1 MIPPREQPATDP
13 AEDGG
18 PGHPAEPVIE
28 VCRRHGFALVGVA
41 AAGPSRWGE
50 ELAAWLAAGCHGSMA
65 WMAEHQ
71 ALRRDPRGLLPGARS
86 VIAVADR
93 YAEGRPDRRDPDHRD
108 PARGRVARYARGRD
122 YHRVMTRRLHAVADE
137 LAMAHPE
144 HRFRTCVD
152 TAPIL
157 EREAA
162 AAAGLGSIGKH
173 TLLIQPGVGSW
184 LLLGEI
190 LTTLPLEPTGEPSA
204 GGAARRNAG
213 PDVCGTCT
221 RCIDACP
228 TGCIEPFSVDAS
240 RCVSYLTIEHR
251 EMIDPSMHP
260 AIGDWIF
267 GCDICQEVCPHAQ
280 PTRRSR
286 RATVHEAY
294 APQRDGF
301 DLLEVLGWTEEDR
314 RLAFTGSALKR
325 AKLPMMKRNALIVAG
340 NRLVSGPGGPGD
352 ADLRRRI
359 QEIAGDPDEPALVR
373 RTAEDVLRRLGAGPG
388 DSARD

>member
-1 MIPPREQPATDP
+1 MIPADAPRLPA
-13 AEDGG
+13 A
-18 PGHPAEPVIE
+18 AVLAI
-28 VCRRHGFALVGVA
+28 CRDHGFALAGVA

-50 ELAAWLAAGCHGSMA
+50 ELAAWLAAGRHGTMQ
-65 WMAEHQ
+65 WMAEHES
-71 ALRRDPRGLLPGARS
+71 LRRDPRGLLLGVRS

-93 YAEGRPDRRDPDHRD
+93 YADGRPDRRDPDHRD
-108 PARGRVARYARGRD
+108 PARGRIARYARGRD
-122 YHRVMTRRLHAVADE
+122 YHRVMTRRLHAVADA
-137 LAMAHPE
+137 LAAAHPG
-144 HRFRTCVD
+144 HHFRTCVD

-162 AAAGLGSIGKH
+162 ADAGLGSIGKH
-173 TLLIQPGVGSW
+173 TLLIEPGVGSW

-190 LTTLPLEPTGEPSA
+190 LTTLPIEPTAEPTD
-204 GGAARRNAG
+204 GGADRRGGG
-213 PDVCGTCT
+213 PDICGSCT

-251 EMIDPSMHP
+251 GPIDPSMHA

-286 RATVHEAY
+286 RAAVQEAY
-294 APQRDGF
+294 APRRDGF

-314 RLAFTGSALKR
+314 REAFTVSALKR
-325 AKLPMMKRNALIVAG
+325 ATLPMMKRNAVVAAG
-340 NRLVSGPGGPGD
+340 NRLASGTPGPGD
-352 ADLRRRI
+352 VDLLRRI
-359 QEIAGDPDEPALVR
+359 AEIADDPAESPMVR
-373 RTAEDVLRRLGAGPG
+373 QTAKDVMQRLEA
-388 DSARD
+388 